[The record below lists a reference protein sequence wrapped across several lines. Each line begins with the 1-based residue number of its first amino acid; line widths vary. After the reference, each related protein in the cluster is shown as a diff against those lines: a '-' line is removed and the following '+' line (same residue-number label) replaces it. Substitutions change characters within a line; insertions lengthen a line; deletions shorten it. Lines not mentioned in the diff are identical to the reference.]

1 MKKTSIADLD
11 LSDPNNPK
19 VVHLNMGLVKQF
31 FQDFGKSVRITVTYE
46 TYRRKR
52 TVEQNSLFHVYCLE
66 IADDTGQDFDD
77 VKSTLKMLYARK
89 PLLDKD
95 GNEQFN
101 EKTGELLEYVQ
112 DTSKMDTVEMGKLID
127 NTVMFALDFFG
138 IVLAPAGES
147 KELKFKNIK

>member
-1 MKKTSIADLD
+1 
-11 LSDPNNPK
+11 
-19 VVHLNMGLVKQF
+19 
-31 FQDFGKSVRITVTYE
+31 
-46 TYRRKR
+46 
-52 TVEQNSLFHVYCLE
+52 
-66 IADDTGQDFDD
+66 
-77 VKSTLKMLYARK
+77 MLYARK